1 MWPRKKL
8 FPWQASLGAGLK
20 QTPGHTRVVGSVPL
34 QNPRIYNNPEYGQPD
49 QWVGGAG
56 SVMDNILN
64 ELRNPGEV
72 VLQPN
77 QSPILTN
84 PNDPYSVKQPDWNPS
99 GGKYSYLENLNAKPS
114 GSAGGGKW
122 KKVMEHLGNM
132 TGPEPDWSLSP
143 QKMGV
148 PSPWSPTNVAWSPVG
163 GTMLDWKKKR
173 TA

>member
-1 MWPRKKL
+1 MIIKQKIGVSVNFRKAK
-8 FPWQASLGAGLK
+8 FP
-20 QTPGHTRVVGSVPL
+20 
-34 QNPRIYNNPEYGQPD
+34 
-49 QWVGGAG
+49 
-56 SVMDNILN
+56 LN
-64 ELRNPGEV
+64 KK
-72 VLQPN
+72 
-77 QSPILTN
+77 II
-84 PNDPYSVKQPDWNPS
+84 
-99 GGKYSYLENLNAKPS
+99 GKYSYLENLNAKPS